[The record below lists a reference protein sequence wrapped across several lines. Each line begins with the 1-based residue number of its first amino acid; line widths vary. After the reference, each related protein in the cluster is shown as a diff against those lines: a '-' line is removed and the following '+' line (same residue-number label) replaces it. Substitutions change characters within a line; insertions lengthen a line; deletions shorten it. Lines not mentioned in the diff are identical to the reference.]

1 MKNHAG
7 KRFTRVIAFAVSL
20 LLIASCVPLSGLV
33 ASAYRLNDEVVLE
46 DVNFDENNIN
56 LRLGVMSDIHLTY
69 ASDPLASIQAKIA
82 NYAKTSLVL
91 DKMAGGKLDALM
103 LCGDY
108 TSHGR
113 EAQGR
118 TFISASKAVMDAVN
132 RGKSDSEKTKWIM
145 AYGNHDTEWNGNM
158 PISQWE
164 ALFNEYGMLNDVEV
178 APGAIGAYKL
188 TLNKGDKTYYVF
200 SIETDTYNVPSNMFR
215 VDVLE
220 WLDAQLA
227 TASSDDYVYV
237 IAHGPI
243 KESLV
248 YGSDMAFEKDADWGT
263 AESGYTGTCKE
274 DGAPTTSE
282 IDALLKKY
290 PNVVYLSGHTHL
302 TDVLDSSLMQ
312 NSYTAINVGS
322 LHSSDFYSTV
332 TKFLDED
339 DGNKCT
345 EKTRFGYSL
354 FVEVDNTGNMRI
366 TRVKNAQNFADV
378 SIEYTETHNND
389 IELTNRNSGDPEY
402 ISAAYV
408 KSITVNSV
416 SLPDESKL
424 DERWLLPAP
433 KADKSH
439 LRYFSKER
447 ACTPVFADNASV
459 TIEDPIIR
467 NSKFTG
473 TVTFDTATCSTLIHR
488 YEINLYDQ
496 NGNLI
501 GSRWALGNWIETNSG
516 IVNNGETH
524 LNATKL
530 TYIVRFDTTVNADA
544 VRASVVAVDEF
555 GGRSR
560 EVFSESVECISTY
573 SMPVYDSTKA
583 TNYFDNIAAV
593 GLPGSGRITQSGTKF
608 SWDNVSVSVNEGPW
622 DKVHFFLDPVKLSF
636 GPVASN
642 NYNGWNVPYKYHKY
656 FTPFGAEDTFA
667 YEADFKTDAVKN
679 GGYINFAVRMDGT
692 TETNSNLYTGIRISD
707 TGTYLVLNNTGIASS
722 SKFKLVADGSTHHIT
737 ILSEPKKISVWI
749 DGTEIFQRLRFTNG
763 GGVMYPTAFIW
774 GQQFKGSVDGQKMYW
789 CENAV
794 PGYKAQQD
802 KDFGPLTKNFF
813 DGAKLVYGG
822 SANEGVAAPTLGFNS
837 VTASV
842 KDKVSDYGWQSI
854 WLVLDNPNAN
864 SFNSLSDNVAF
875 MSSFKATDEVAF
887 EFEYTASN
895 FHTQGNRTYAQFYLP
910 VRSGGSAKEEVS
922 LLIRSNGVFGLF
934 IGDKDANITGGK
946 RFLNDGDTHKIK
958 VVSTNTHMSL
968 WIDDSP
974 VYENLSFQDTYNVRY
989 GSENRVLN
997 TDKYLPVFGFSSMQ
1011 GADFKFDKIKIYQK
1025 GVTIKNYGEC
1035 DKSNN
1040 LMGSSYANVTASLGN
1055 NISGFTWNGY
1065 EIYMDMRYAS
1075 LAEKGYPQYRYY
1087 GNDIKLLSGY
1097 TFDSEKAYALSMIV
1111 KKSNDNTPP
1120 VVEGDS
1126 GSYTSRLSWAIGSY
1140 NGIEVWCFYEN
1151 GNLIAYA
1158 ENREV
1163 GRKQVGIGNNEYF
1176 KYTAVVTQFGYEIYM
1191 NGILVYKWAAPDPSK
1206 FMRSPNFR
1214 VNGTEMMAQEIA
1226 VYEVD
1231 NTEEIIGKISDLA
1244 DFNRKKIQNIEA
1256 AKYVVPG
1263 DLTNAMAVLKNAE
1276 DMLAAYNAGS
1286 DVAES
1291 DALSMLEE
1299 IKALEINCTAYN
1311 NFIYDGSASIGV
1323 SNGINT
1329 IKSGSTFGYGSIA
1342 LFDAGKCPIGE
1353 GDVYVLEADIKV
1365 VAIGEN
1371 VKRIGFT
1378 TYDTA
1383 DGDVMIQGTTQYTNT
1398 KASGWNHQY
1407 GTTNGTRPNIAVA
1420 GFTCH
1425 VKFTVTPGVGI
1436 RYYMTSL
1443 DGKTLYYDYT
1453 APWDVLRDNS
1463 RDPSKISP
1471 RFYFA
1476 NMEVELSNIYAGY
1489 VLEHYNEALQTVLEN
1504 TAVADV
1510 NSYVTASADAYK
1522 TALADAMRISA
1533 KYDDY
1538 SKSEIVA
1545 AGNALTNAHNALKA
1559 KSVLDVTV
1567 ANGTDTAESFILV
1580 EGDELP
1586 RNERIGT
1593 KFILSWKN
1601 GDETY
1606 EGKVASGLNLSADY
1620 VETQMM
1626 TVKYQL
1632 TKGATA
1638 ASDKLNCRFIASVDG
1653 VSRYKS
1659 VGWLFSLTNSDMF
1672 KKDVGKGVA
1681 DRESTKVYERVIAN
1695 GNALTPNDVYG
1706 KDYAKYFYA
1715 FEIKNIPQSQY
1726 SKPIYVRAYV
1736 TMEDGTVVYGDTK
1749 TVVLSDILK

>member
-20 LLIASCVPLSGLV
+20 LLIASCMPLSGLV

-302 TDVLDSSLMQ
+302 TDVMDSSLMQ
-312 NSYTAINVGS
+312 TAYTAINVGQ
-322 LHSSDFYSTV
+322 LHSSDFYMSKTD
-332 TKFLDED
+332 FLDD
-339 DGNKCT
+339 DAGNRPT
-345 EKTRFGYSL
+345 VRVATGYSL
-354 FVEVDNTGNMRI
+354 FIEVDAAGNMRV
-366 TRVKNAQNFADV
+366 TRVKNAQDFADV
-378 SIEYTETHNND
+378 SIEYDELHDND
-389 IELTNRNSGDPEY
+389 IEMTVRGSGDPEY

-408 KSITVNSV
+408 KSVTVNSV
-416 SLPDESKL
+416 SLPDESNL
-424 DERWLLPAP
+424 DDGWLLPAP

-447 ACTPVFADNASV
+447 ACTPVFADSASV
-459 TIEDPIIR
+459 TVEDAVIADG
-467 NSKFTG
+467 KFKG
-473 TVTFDTATCSTLIHR
+473 TVTFDTATSPTIIHR
-488 YEINLYDQ
+488 YEVNLYSED
-496 NGNLI
+496 GTLL
-501 GSRWALGNWIETNSG
+501 GTRWAVGNWIESNAG
-516 IVNNGETH
+516 IVNSGETH

-530 TYIVRFDTTVNADA
+530 TYIVSFDTTVKSDA
-544 VRASVVAVDEF
+544 VKASVVAVDEF

-560 EVFSESVECISTY
+560 EVFSDLTTCITKLQ
-573 SMPVYDSTKA
+573 MPVYSSEY

-593 GLPGSGRITQSGTKF
+593 GLPSPSSGRLTQNGTKYTWNNIGT
-608 SWDNVSVSVNEGPW
+608 SSPW
-622 DKVHFFLDPVKLSF
+622 DKVHFFLDPVKFAFFPANKSD
-636 GPVASN
+636 
-642 NYNGWNVPYKYHKY
+642 WNAPYKYHKY
-656 FTPFGAEDTFA
+656 FTPFDADDTFV
-667 YEADFKTDAVKN
+667 YEADFSADVTS
-679 GGYINFAVRMDGT
+679 GFITFSVRMDGT
-692 TETNSNLYTGIRISD
+692 TAQNANLYTGVRINKD
-707 TGTYLVLNNTGIASS
+707 GTYLVLNGYGNFIATNTA
-722 SKFKLVADGSTHHIT
+722 FKLTADGKTHHIT
-737 ILSEPKKISVWI
+737 IVSEPQKISVWI
-749 DGTEIFQRLRFTNG
+749 DKVEIFQRVRFTN
-763 GGVMYPTAFIW
+763 GGVMYPTAFVW
-774 GQQFKGSVDGQKMYW
+774 GQEFSGSIDNQKMYW
-789 CENAV
+789 CNNLV
-794 PGYKAQQD
+794 PGHKSQID
-802 KDFGPLTKNFF
+802 DDFGPLTKNFF
-813 DGAKLVYGG
+813 DGAKIVY
-822 SANEGVAAPTLGFNS
+822 SSSTNEGISTPTIGFNS
-837 VTASV
+837 VNASV
-842 KDKVSDYGWQSI
+842 RAEGYGYQEI
-854 WLVLDNPNAN
+854 NLVLDNPNAA
-864 SFNSLSDNVAF
+864 SVTSPGYDKVAS
-875 MSSFKATDEVAF
+875 MSSFKANDEVIF

-895 FHTQGNRTYAQFYLP
+895 FYYSGNRNYAQFYLP
-910 VRSGGSAKEEVS
+910 IRTNGVVEESVV
-922 LLIRSNGVFGLF
+922 LLVRSNGQFGLF
-934 IGDKDANITGGK
+934 VGGKDCNITGGK
-946 RFLNDGDTHKIK
+946 MFLNDGATHKIK
-958 VVSTNTHMSL
+958 VVSTNTQMSL

-974 VYENLSFQDTYNVRY
+974 VYENLNFQDTYNIRFS
-989 GSENRVLN
+989 SENRKLQ
-997 TDKYLPVFGFSSMQ
+997 TDNYLPMFGFTSMQ

-1025 GVTIKNYGEC
+1025 GVTVKNYGEC

-1040 LMGSSYANVTASLGN
+1040 LMGSSYANVTAAIGN
-1055 NISGFTWNGY
+1055 AISGFTWNGY
-1065 EIYMDMRYAS
+1065 EMYMDMRYAS
-1075 LAEKGYPQYRYY
+1075 LASKGYPQYRYY
-1087 GNDIKLLSGY
+1087 GNTVQFFGLDNSGY
-1097 TFDSEKAYALSMIV
+1097 TFDSEKAYAFSMIV
-1111 KKSNDNTPP
+1111 KKSNNSTAP
-1120 VVEGDS
+1120 VVSGDQWM
-1126 GSYTSRLSWAIGSY
+1126 YTSRLAWSFGTY
-1140 NGIEVWCFYEN
+1140 NGNEVWCFYQD
-1151 GNLIAYA
+1151 GTLYAYA
-1158 ENREV
+1158 EGSEV
-1163 GRKQVGIGNNEYF
+1163 GKVTVGIGNNEYF
-1176 KYTAVVTQFGYEIYM
+1176 RYTAVMTQFGYEIYM
-1191 NGILVYKWAAPDPSK
+1191 NGILVYKWTATDTSLFKRNPA
-1206 FMRSPNFR
+1206 FR
-1214 VNGTEMMAQEIA
+1214 VNGTEAMAQEIA
-1226 VYEVD
+1226 IYEVD
-1231 NTEEIIGKISDLA
+1231 NTKGIIDRISELA
-1244 DFNRKKIQNIEA
+1244 DANREKLEGIEG
-1256 AKYVVPG
+1256 AKYVVSG
-1263 DLTNAMAVLKNAE
+1263 NLTNAKAVVKKAD
-1276 DMLAAYNAGS
+1276 DMVAAYNAGS
-1286 DVAES
+1286 VVNEA
-1291 DALSMLEE
+1291 DAHSLLQE
-1299 IKALEINCTAYN
+1299 ISALEISCNAYN
-1311 NFIYDGSASIGV
+1311 NFIFDGSASIGL
-1323 SNGINT
+1323 SSYINT
-1329 IKSGSTFGYGSIA
+1329 TTTDGSHGYGSLPI
-1342 LFDAGKCPIGE
+1342 FIDGKCPIAEGE
-1353 GDVYVLEADIKV
+1353 VYVAESDIKV
-1365 VAIGEN
+1365 KSVGTGAI
-1371 VKRIGFT
+1371 RIGFT
-1378 TYDTA
+1378 TFNDA
-1383 DGDVMIQGTTQYTNT
+1383 NGDVMIQGSTQYTNT
-1398 KASGWNHQY
+1398 KASSWNASY

-1489 VLEHYNEALQTVLEN
+1489 VLEHYNEALTTVLEN
-1504 TAVADV
+1504 TAVADI

-1522 TALADAMRISA
+1522 TALADAKRISA
-1533 KYDDY
+1533 RYDDY
-1538 SKSEIVA
+1538 SKAEIVA
-1545 AGNALTNAHNALKA
+1545 AGNALTNAYNALVA
-1559 KSVLDVTV
+1559 KQVIDVTV
-1567 ANGTDTAESFILV
+1567 AVGTDTAESFKLV

-1586 RNERIGT
+1586 IKERIGT

-1606 EGKVASGLNLSADY
+1606 EGKAQSGLTADY

-1626 TVKYQL
+1626 TVKYQV

-1638 ASDKLNCRFIASVDG
+1638 DSEKLNCRFIASVDG
-1653 VSRYKS
+1653 VSRYNS
-1659 VGWLFSLTNSDMF
+1659 VGWLFSLTKTDLF
-1672 KKDVGKGVA
+1672 KEDVGQGVA
-1681 DRESTKVYERVIAN
+1681 DRESTKVYERIIAN
-1695 GNALTPNDVYG
+1695 GDARTPNDVYG
-1706 KDYAKYFYA
+1706 KDYAQYFYA

-1726 SKPIYVRAYV
+1726 STPIYVRAYV
-1736 TMEDGTVVYGDTK
+1736 TMADGTVVYGDTK